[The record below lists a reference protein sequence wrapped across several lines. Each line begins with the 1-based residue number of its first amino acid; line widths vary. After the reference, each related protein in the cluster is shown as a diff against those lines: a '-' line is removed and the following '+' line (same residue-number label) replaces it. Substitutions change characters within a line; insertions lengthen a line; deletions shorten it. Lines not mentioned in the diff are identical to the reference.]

1 MNSTLLHPHIA
12 RWFAAKNWRI
22 QPFQQE
28 CMQAF
33 LEGKSGLLNAPT
45 GSGKTYALWL
55 PCLADYLQRGGATG
69 ATAKP
74 PGRLQALWIT
84 PLRALSK
91 DLQAALQRACDEME
105 IPWRV
110 ALRTGDTSAA
120 ERQKQR
126 KNAPECM
133 VTTPESLHLFFAT
146 KDHAAFF
153 SDLKAIVVDEWH
165 ELMGTKRGVQMEL
178 AIAHLLRLQPKARVW
193 GISATIGNLQEAADV
208 LTFPLRRQAADFQP
222 CIIKANIEKA
232 IQVISIL
239 PDIVEKFP
247 WAGHLGINLLY
258 KVLPII
264 EQSKTTL
271 LFTNTRSQTEIWY
284 QKLLEAAP
292 ELAGLIAMHHGSLD
306 NEIRTWVEEALHA
319 EKLKVV
325 VCTSSLDLGVD
336 FRPVDTVIQIGSPK
350 GAGRFIQ
357 RAGRSGHRPGEASRI
372 YFLPTHSLELIEGS
386 ALRHAVRYHVI
397 EERPPLQNC
406 YDVLIQYMVT
416 LAVSDGFMPDE
427 LFDEVTATHAF
438 HQLTTNEWA
447 WALSFIT
454 TGGAGLAQYDEFQKV
469 EADAQ
474 GLYKVRSRRIAMLH
488 RLSIGAIVSDPV
500 IKVKY
505 VSGGFI
511 GTVEESFI
519 SRLKEG
525 DTFWFAGRSLAFV
538 RLKDMVAQVRNSKKK
553 SGQMPRW
560 GGGRAPLSS
569 LLSGLLREKMQ
580 GWEQSREIEM
590 QTIRPI
596 LELQQRW
603 SLVPRLDELLI
614 EYLQTQEGYHLFVY
628 PFEGRWVHEVLAA
641 VVAYRLM
648 VRQPITFSI
657 AMNDYGFELL
667 SDQPIPIE
675 EALAEDLFSA
685 ENLQEDIQASM
696 NQTEMARR
704 KFRDIGVISGL
715 IFQGYPGRNVTFKH
729 LQASSK
735 LLFDVLEAYDPDNLL
750 VQQAYNEV
758 VNIQLDFKRLEG
770 ALQRIGHQK
779 IALKRPKNPTPF
791 AFPIL
796 VDRLREQMSSETLE
810 ERIGRMTL
818 RLEDIASGF

>member
-1 MNSTLLHPHIA
+1 MNATALHPHIA
-12 RWFAAKNWRI
+12 QWFDSKGWQI
-22 QPFQQE
+22 QPFQQA
-28 CMQAF
+28 CMDAF
-33 LEGKSGLLNAPT
+33 LAGQSGLLNAPT

-55 PCLADYLQRGGATG
+55 PCLAEYLHQGGSAG
-69 ATAKP
+69 ADAKP
-74 PGRLQALWIT
+74 PGRLQVLWIT

-91 DLQAALQRACDEME
+91 DLQLAMQRACDEMQ

-153 SDLKAIVVDEWH
+153 SDLKAIVIDEWH

-178 AIAHLLRLQPKARVW
+178 AVAHLLRLQPKARLW
-193 GISATIGNLQEAADV
+193 GISATIGNLQEAAET
-208 LTFPLRRQAADFQP
+208 LTFPLKKQKPDFEP
-222 CIIKANIEKA
+222 CIIRANIRKE
-232 IQVISIL
+232 IEVISIL
-239 PDIVEKFP
+239 PDTVEKFP
-247 WAGHLGINLLY
+247 WAGHLGINLLH

-264 EQSKTTL
+264 KQSKTTL

-336 FRPVDTVIQIGSPK
+336 FRPVDTVIQVGSPK
-350 GAGRFIQ
+350 GVGRFMQ
-357 RAGRSGHRPGEASRI
+357 RAGRSGHRPGDVSRI
-372 YFLPTHSLELIEGS
+372 YFLPTHSLELIEGC
-386 ALRHAVRYHVI
+386 ALRHAVRHEVI
-397 EERPPLQNC
+397 EERPPLQKC
-406 YDVLIQYMVT
+406 YDVLVQYMVT
-416 LAVSDGFMPDE
+416 LAVADGFRPDE
-427 LFDEVTATHAF
+427 LFDEISATHAF
-438 HQLTTNEWA
+438 HQLTKQEWE

-454 TGGAGLAQYDEFQKV
+454 TGGAGLAQYDEFKKV
-469 EADAQ
+469 EPDEQ
-474 GLYKVRSRRIAMLH
+474 GIYKVRSRRIAMLH
-488 RLSIGAIVSDPV
+488 RLGIGTIVSDPV
-500 IKVKY
+500 IRVQY
-505 VSGGFI
+505 VGGGFI

-538 RLKDMVAQVRNSKKK
+538 RLKDMVAQVRKSNKKT
-553 SGQMPRW
+553 GQMPRW
-560 GGGRAPLSS
+560 GGGRVPLSS
-569 LLSGLLREKMQ
+569 SLSVLLRDKMQ

-590 QTIRPI
+590 QTIRPV

-603 SLVPRLDELLI
+603 SLVPRSNELLI

-641 VVAYRLM
+641 VIAYRLM

-667 SDQPIPIE
+667 SDQSFDIE
-675 EALAEDLFSA
+675 ESLAEDLFTT
-685 ENLQEDIQASM
+685 ENLHDDIRAGT

-704 KFRDIGVISGL
+704 KFRDIGVIGGL
-715 IFQGYPGRNVTFKH
+715 IFQGYPGKNITFKH

-735 LLFDVLEAYDPDNLL
+735 LLFDVLEEYEPDNLL

-758 VNIQLDFKRLEG
+758 VNIQLDFKRLEA
-770 ALQRIGHQK
+770 ALQRIKRQK
-779 IALKRPKNPTPF
+779 IVLKYPKNPTPF

-796 VDRLREQMSSETLE
+796 VDRLREQVSSETLE

-818 RLEDIASGF
+818 RLEDIAAGF

>member
-1 MNSTLLHPHIA
+1 MSTPLHPHIA
-12 RWFAAKNWRI
+12 RWFAARNWQI

-28 CMQAF
+28 CMDAF
-33 LEGKSGLLNAPT
+33 LAGRSGLLNAPT

-55 PCLADYLQRGGATG
+55 PCLANYLYQGGATG
-69 ATAKP
+69 SSAQP
-74 PGRLQALWIT
+74 QGRLQVLWIT

-91 DLQAALQRACDEME
+91 DLQLAMERACEEME

-110 ALRTGDTSAA
+110 ALRTGDTSAS
-120 ERQKQR
+120 ERRKQR

-153 SDLKAIVVDEWH
+153 SDLKAIIVDEWH
-165 ELMGTKRGVQMEL
+165 ELMGTKRGIQMEL
-178 AIAHLLRLQPKARVW
+178 AIAHLLRLQPKVRIW
-193 GISATIGNLQEAADV
+193 GISATIGNLQQAAEV
-208 LTFPLRRQAADFQP
+208 LTFPISKQHPDFQP
-222 CIIKANIEKA
+222 CIIRANIKKA
-232 IQVISIL
+232 IEVISIL
-239 PDIVEKFP
+239 PDTVEKFP
-247 WAGHLGINLLY
+247 WAGHLGINLLH

-336 FRPVDTVIQIGSPK
+336 FRPVDTVIQVGSPK

-372 YFLPTHSLELIEGS
+372 YFLPTHSLELIEGC
-386 ALRHAVRYHVI
+386 ALRHAIRYDII
-397 EERPPLQNC
+397 EERPALQNC

-416 LAVSDGFMPDE
+416 LAVSDGFRPDD
-427 LFDEVTATHAF
+427 LFAEVTSTHAF
-438 HQLTTNEWA
+438 HQLTTEEWT

-454 TGGAGLAQYDEFQKV
+454 TGGAGLAQYDEFKKAAPD
-469 EADAQ
+469 EQ
-474 GLYKVRSRRIAMLH
+474 GIYKVRNRRIAMLH
-488 RLSIGAIVSDPV
+488 RLSIGTIVSDPV
-500 IKVKY
+500 IKVQY
-505 VSGGFI
+505 VNGGFI

-538 RLKDMVAQVRNSKKK
+538 RLKDMVAQVRKSNKK

-560 GGGRAPLSS
+560 GGGRVPLSS
-569 LLSGLLREKMQ
+569 SLSALLREKLQ
-580 GWEQSREIEM
+580 SWEQSREIEM

-596 LELQQRW
+596 MDLQQRW
-603 SLVPRLDELLI
+603 SLVPHSNELLV
-614 EYLQTQEGYHLFVY
+614 EYLQTREGYHLFVY

-667 SDQPIPIE
+667 SDQPIPVE
-675 EALAEDLFSA
+675 EALAEDLFST
-685 ENLQEDIQASM
+685 ENLYEDIRAGM

-704 KFRDIGVISGL
+704 KFRDIGAISGL
-715 IFQGYPGRNVTFKH
+715 IFQGYPGKNITFKH

-735 LLFDVLEAYDPDNLL
+735 LLFDVLEEYEPNNLL
-750 VQQAYNEV
+750 IQQAYNEV
-758 VNIQLDFKRLEG
+758 INIQLDFERLEG
-770 ALQRIGHQK
+770 ALRRIRHQK
-779 IALKRPKNPTPF
+779 IVLKKPKNPTPF

-796 VDRLREQMSSETLE
+796 VDRLREQVSSETLE

-818 RLEDIASGF
+818 HLEDVASGF